1 MTAITDSDVFTAAP
15 SGPPNGGPRSAT
27 LMRGYLG
34 EINNRVRW
42 MYNRLASI
50 FGAPTVFTAANVDTG
65 TDRITITGHGL
76 VTNDVIRYANVG
88 GTAISVDLGSG
99 GSPLQLSEDFSP
111 IALYAIAIDANTIQ
125 LSLTSGGAAL
135 DITAAGADTHY
146 FYKVPSALAAPM
158 YRSFLV
164 GSVTI
169 IAGTLV
175 NQMRQFLPLAGGTVT
190 GTVTVDSGT
199 GALSFGGTKR
209 VTYAS
214 RSLTRVQKAPLVN
227 VTLDTAASVGLSV
240 QKGDIATQD
249 LAFPNGATLTGITV
263 YHNRTNT
270 GTLPTTRLQ
279 IGIKKV
285 LLSSGVASDVL
296 AATEDP
302 EAVLANY
309 EAHHAI
315 AITGLSEVIDNTA
328 YKYYLNVN
336 GEVDPNGATTS
347 LFPAITTVT
356 MTSDDEHP

>member
-1 MTAITDSDVFTAAP
+1 
-15 SGPPNGGPRSAT
+15 
-27 LMRGYLG
+27 
-34 EINNRVRW
+34 

-50 FGAPTVFTAANVDTG
+50 FGVPLTFTAANVNTG

-76 VTNDVIRYANVG
+76 ATNDVLRYANVG
-88 GTAISVDLGSG
+88 GTAIAIG
-99 GSPLQLSEDFSP
+99 GSALTLTEGFSS
-111 IALYAIAIDANTIQ
+111 IAFYAIVIDANTIQ
-125 LSLTSGGAAL
+125 LSLTSGGSAE
-135 DITAAGADTHY
+135 DITSAGTDTHY
-146 FYKVPSALAAPM
+146 VYKAPSALAAPM

-169 IAGTLV
+169 LAGTLV
-175 NQMRQFLPLAGGTVT
+175 NQMRQFLPLGGGTVT
-190 GTVTVDSGT
+190 GTVTIDSGT

-214 RSLTRVQKAPLVN
+214 RSITRVQKAPLIN
-227 VTLDTAASVGLSV
+227 LTLDTASPVALPV

-270 GTLPTTRLQ
+270 GTLPATRLQ

-285 LLSSGVASDVL
+285 PLSTGVAADVL

-336 GEVDPNGATTS
+336 GEVDPNGATTL